1 MGEMEKSAMGKR
13 KMEVLALAALVLAST
28 AAASGG
34 GETYFTDTD
43 TVTVNPFGS
52 CSLAWNQYNDKSW
65 SFNGPPCGYSDV
77 TCFPETQG
85 MDDAC
90 TKPMPNA
97 NLYSPS
103 EIVIATYD
111 TDSYGDEDG
120 SSKSS
125 PCPVNFTTRGALS
138 GEETTSMDCPVTCFD
153 CASMCRRQ
161 AASVATKES
170 FYDPTI
176 PKDACNAWGECAA
189 RLVISSLAL
198 SLHLLTPLFSSFP
211 FSSLLHQPR
220 RMRARREE
228 SPRLLL
234 HSEEDPD
241 GQSGD
246 PKGDELWDDLLWEAL
261 GSPRESHR
269 QEE

>member
-1 MGEMEKSAMGKR
+1 MGEMQRRVHGER
-13 KMEVLALAALVLAST
+13 KMKVLALAALVLAST

-65 SFNGPPCGYSDV
+65 SFNGPPCGYPSV
-77 TCFPETQG
+77 TCFGKTQG

-90 TKPMPNA
+90 MKPMPNT
-97 NLYSPS
+97 NICSRS
-103 EIVIATYD
+103 EVVIATYFD
-111 TDSYGDEDG
+111 DAFTNSP
-120 SSKSS
+120 SS
-125 PCPVNFTTRGALS
+125 PCPVNFTGNLGWQ

-153 CASMCRRQ
+153 CASMCRWQ